1 MKLIKYFTTVGF
13 VFPRKSL
20 TWTTKFSWLGV
31 WDNQSVTVTEY
42 TLSKKIKNYM
52 AASLCLANS
61 LSVIIQK
68 QKVTN
73 NIVMSDWVSFVNTSD

>member
-61 LSVIIQK
+61 LCHNTETKSYK
-68 QKVTN
+68 QYCHEWLSQLCKY
-73 NIVMSDWVSFVNTSD
+73 